1 MRPIGRLK
9 PQNSIRRPTV
19 SATSSSGSVEER
31 GLPGVMGKR
40 RARQRE
46 GILFEVS
53 KSLETL
59 GSRFRGVK
67 GEELQIVVS
76 APVG

>member
-1 MRPIGRLK
+1 
-9 PQNSIRRPTV
+9 
-19 SATSSSGSVEER
+19 
-31 GLPGVMGKR
+31 MGKH
-40 RARQRE
+40 RAGRRE